1 MSKCILLFSGG
12 LDSLIA
18 YHVLKGASVNSIVP
32 VYMETPFFP
41 PARAIEAAEKNN
53 VPLEIYDVYD
63 AYRDILTDP
72 RYGYGKNLN
81 PCIDCHGF
89 MINTG
94 LEIMNITG
102 ADFVATGEVIGQRP
116 MSQNRSAFNAM
127 NKLIKRPEKILR
139 PLSAKLMEPTQMETS
154 GLVDRGKLLDIQG
167 RGRKRQMSLADRF
180 GIADYQNPG
189 GGCLLTYRG
198 SAEKFRLLIKHGLL
212 TRRNALAVK
221 NCRVIE
227 LEQSI
232 ALLGRD
238 REENTLIIDRYPDSK
253 VWMVDHLKGPAGVL
267 LGSPSEGDRKRFTQ
281 LIIQYSK
288 ESDNEN
294 KIIAVDKHT
303 VDFD

>member
-18 YHVLKGASVNSIVP
+18 YHVLKRASVSSIIP

-41 PARAIEAAEKNN
+41 ADKAIEAAEKNSI
-53 VPLEIYDVYD
+53 PLEIYDVFD
-63 AYRDILTDP
+63 AYRDILIDP

-94 LEIMNITG
+94 LEMMDVLG
-102 ADFVATGEVIGQRP
+102 ADFIATGEVIGQRP

-127 NKLIKRPEKILR
+127 NKLIKNPEKILR

-154 GLVDRGKLLDIQG
+154 GLVERDKLLDIQG

-180 GIADYQNPG
+180 GIADYHNPG
-189 GGCLLTYRG
+189 GGCLLTYAG
-198 SAEKFRLLIKHGLL
+198 SAKKFRLLIKHGLL
-212 TRRNALAVK
+212 TRRNAIAVK
-221 NCRVIE
+221 DSRVIKM
-227 LEQSI
+227 EQSI
-232 ALLGRD
+232 ALLGRN
-238 REENTLIIDRYPDSK
+238 REENTLLIKRYPDCK
-253 VWMVDHLKGPAGVL
+253 VWMIDHMKGPAGVI
-267 LGSPSEGDRKRFTQ
+267 LGDPSDNDRRQFRD

-288 ESDNEN
+288 GSDNEN
-294 KIIAVDKHT
+294 EIVAVDSNS
-303 VDFD
+303 VDFN

>member
-18 YHVLKGASVNSIVP
+18 YHVLKEAYTGSIIP

-41 PARAIEAAEKNN
+41 ADRAVEAAEKNN
-53 VPLEIYDVYD
+53 IPLEIYDVFD
-63 AYRDILTDP
+63 AYRDILTEP

-94 LEIMNITG
+94 LEIMDVFD

-127 NKLIKRPEKILR
+127 NKLIKKPERILR
-139 PLSAKLMEPTQMETS
+139 PLSAKLMGHTQMETS
-154 GLVDRGKLLDIQG
+154 GLVDRYKLLDIQG
-167 RGRKRQMSLADRF
+167 RGRKRQMLLADRF
-180 GIADYQNPG
+180 GIAEYHNPG
-189 GGCLLTYRG
+189 GGCLLTYAG

-212 TRRNALAVK
+212 TRRNAIAVK
-221 NCRVIE
+221 ESRVIE
-227 LEQSI
+227 MEQSI
-232 ALLGRD
+232 ALLGRNK
-238 REENTLIIDRYPDSK
+238 EENTLLINRYPDCK
-253 VWMVDHLKGPAGVL
+253 VWMIEHLKGPAGVI
-267 LGSPSEGDRKRFTQ
+267 LGNPSDKDRRHFRD

-288 ESDNEN
+288 ETDNEN
-294 KIIAVDKHT
+294 EIVAIDRHSI
-303 VDFD
+303 DFD